1 MFVFVCV
8 CVCVHACARVCVC
21 VRACVC
27 VRVCVCACGWVHA
40 CVCLCVY
47 VYIKKMSDAPAFSLS
62 SYSKQLQQ
70 KNQKIKV
77 NCIKHILSKYFAIN
91 WLGKALFAE
100 RYIFIMKIEGADS
113 FYGY

>member
-1 MFVFVCV
+1 MCV
-8 CVCVHACARVCVC
+8 Y
-21 VRACVC
+21 
-27 VRVCVCACGWVHA
+27 VCVCA
-40 CVCLCVY
+40 CLCVY

-62 SYSKQLQQ
+62 SYTKQLQQ
-70 KNQKIKV
+70 KKSKNQNIKV

-91 WLGKALFAE
+91 WLGKALFAK